1 MDGGD
6 TPTLL
11 ACEKL
16 SFMHSQVVGMQKI
29 L

>member
-11 ACEKL
+11 ACEKF
-16 SFMHSQVVGMQKI
+16 SFMHSQVMGMQKN